1 MKLLSLLFL
10 ILIISATKVFAQ
22 SNNIH
27 YPDEFFKFG
36 NVVSESSR
44 GIIEEKDIEG
54 SPYLNKEF
62 VEGTIYTNQKNQYNN
77 IPIRYNIYTDELEYR
92 TPDNQILTLATPQIV
107 EKADFGDYSISNIF
121 YLRGKSIK
129 PVF

>member
-1 MKLLSLLFL
+1 MYAIRS
-10 ILIISATKVFAQ
+10 
-22 SNNIH
+22 
-27 YPDEFFKFG
+27 YYDEFFKFG
-36 NVVSESSR
+36 NVVSESSL

-121 YLRGKSIK
+121 YLRGT
-129 PVF
+129 